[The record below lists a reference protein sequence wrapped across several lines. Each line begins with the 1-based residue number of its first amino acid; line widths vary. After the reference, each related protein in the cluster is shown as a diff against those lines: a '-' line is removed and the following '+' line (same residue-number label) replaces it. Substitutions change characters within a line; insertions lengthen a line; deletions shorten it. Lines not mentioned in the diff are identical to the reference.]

1 MSNNND
7 ELWLECKTPGA
18 NSRLYYINK
27 ATGKVSWTKPSSSN
41 IQSATSKS
49 QQIIQMK
56 KRRKPHHRKQNYVG
70 EHYVAL

>member
-49 QQIIQMK
+49 AT
-56 KRRKPHHRKQNYVG
+56 HHRNQNYVG
-70 EHYVAL
+70 VHYVAL

>member
-18 NSRLYYINK
+18 IHVYIILIK
-27 ATGKVSWTKPSSSN
+27 QLGKYHGQNHLRIYKVLHLN
-41 IQSATSKS
+41 R

-56 KRRKPHHRKQNYVG
+56 KRRKPHHRNQNYVG
-70 EHYVAL
+70 VHYVAL